1 MENMNKTTFENLLK
15 RLYKWRKSIVIGTGI
30 AFILTCIVA
39 LLLPVYYKAQTS
51 FYAASQDLASPE
63 SIFGLSQ
70 TKTEY
75 FGTNQDED
83 RIKAIA
89 RSRDMME
96 FLIDSFQLFDY
107 YDIDPHG
114 DRANYAMANKLKKR
128 YKINQSE
135 NDAIH
140 ISFLDKSPE
149 LTAAIANA
157 ATEKLKALGINEIK
171 ASQYNMMEGYQRFI
185 NEKSSDLAV
194 LQDSLS
200 RLKKVYNII
209 EPSTQAKSLATTF
222 AKAQTKLVEYQSRLN
237 SYQQNFQRDSV
248 RKYTSLV
255 EGLSKTI
262 EVMESDTVDSGANIA
277 YFSEGSQKIN
287 NIQEEI
293 RGLLK
298 SQNEVRDKL
307 NYLRSVYE
315 SNTSSIHVIEI
326 AEVPEVKY
334 WPRRM
339 LMVVGVTVLVF
350 VLLCFYVLVKEGYGS
365 IDWKEI
371 SHGGS

>member
-1 MENMNKTTFENLLK
+1 
-15 RLYKWRKSIVIGTGI
+15 
-30 AFILTCIVA
+30 
-39 LLLPVYYKAQTS
+39 KAQTS

-171 ASQYNMMEGYQRFI
+171 ASQYNMMEGYQ
-185 NEKSSDLAV
+185 
-194 LQDSLS
+194 
-200 RLKKVYNII
+200 
-209 EPSTQAKSLATTF
+209 
-222 AKAQTKLVEYQSRLN
+222 
-237 SYQQNFQRDSV
+237 
-248 RKYTSLV
+248 
-255 EGLSKTI
+255 
-262 EVMESDTVDSGANIA
+262 
-277 YFSEGSQKIN
+277 
-287 NIQEEI
+287 
-293 RGLLK
+293 
-298 SQNEVRDKL
+298 
-307 NYLRSVYE
+307 
-315 SNTSSIHVIEI
+315 
-326 AEVPEVKY
+326 
-334 WPRRM
+334 
-339 LMVVGVTVLVF
+339 
-350 VLLCFYVLVKEGYGS
+350 
-365 IDWKEI
+365 
-371 SHGGS
+371 